1 MVKPKQSKNELSRSD
16 LIKTPQSLI
25 HIRHKI
31 TLSQYKYWILMLREL
46 RRQFDSGIPMDE
58 KGFRSMPLK
67 LFEQAF
73 GYEINRSMLWND
85 MLALKNGFKMLF
97 TSKGGP
103 GPRPPSH
110 AVPRR

>member
-1 MVKPKQSKNELSRSD
+1 MVKPKQSKQELVKND

-46 RRQFDSGIPMDE
+46 RRQFDSSITTDE

-67 LFEQAF
+67 LFRQAF
-73 GYEINRSMLWND
+73 GYKIKRSMLWDD
-85 MLALKNGFKMLF
+85 MLGLKNETLSYNFLGKD
-97 TSKGGP
+97 GG
-103 GPRPPSH
+103 
-110 AVPRR
+110 AVQ